1 MTYTRIKG
9 IIKIERNGMI
19 KTCKDKETER
29 IYDQKF
35 SRKLP
40 NSIQKTALRK
50 LMMIDNAETLED
62 LKISPANRV
71 ETTKEDRSGQHS
83 IRINDQ
89 YRICFKYKDG
99 DFYDVEITD
108 YH

>member
-1 MTYTRIKG
+1 
-9 IIKIERNGMI
+9 MI
-19 KTCKDKETER
+19 RTFKDKETEKVYNQ
-29 IYDQKF
+29 IF

-50 LMMIDNAETLED
+50 LIMIDNAEALED
-62 LKISPANRV
+62 LKVPPANRL
-71 ETTKEDRSGQHS
+71 EALIGQRLGQHS
-83 IRINDQ
+83 VRINDQ
-89 YRICFKYKDG
+89 FRICFVFKEG

>member
-1 MTYTRIKG
+1 
-9 IIKIERNGMI
+9 MI
-19 KTCKDKETER
+19 RTFKDKETEKVYNQ
-29 IYDQKF
+29 IF

-50 LMMIDNAETLED
+50 LIMIDNAETLED
-62 LKISPANRV
+62 LKVPPANRL
-71 ETTKEDRSGQHS
+71 EALKGERLGQHS
-83 IRINDQ
+83 VRIKDQ
-89 YRICFKYKDG
+89 FRICFVFKEG